1 MVAMVYSSIVLIE
14 IVLAL
19 AFFIPFHNKYASLS
33 GLWHFSPSFP
43 RKRESIRLF
52 QILDSRLRGN
62 DEETAF
68 Y

>member
-1 MVAMVYSSIVLIE
+1 M
-14 IVLAL
+14 
-19 AFFIPFHNKYASLS
+19 
-33 GLWHFSPSFP
+33 GLWYFSTSFL
-43 RKRESIRLF
+43 RKRESMCLF